1 MAQELQKKN
10 DLVTKTATNQP
21 AESELK
27 TSQNQEALVKQ
38 IAELKT
44 RVVDYKKKDIFLHL
58 DDEVQKALS
67 EGLTNIDNHLQT
79 DSANSMKTAQKM
91 LGEVEK
97 CQNKIPELIE
107 IVDMKIN
114 SFLENLSNYLH
125 GVVSENQSLRQTHFL
140 LLQIITHTL
149 ERISDTM
156 DGPI

>member
-1 MAQELQKKN
+1 MHSKVDSLIT
-10 DLVTKTATNQP
+10 LI
-21 AESELK
+21 SELK
-27 TSQNQEALVKQ
+27 TSQNQEALVKE

-44 RVVDYKKKDIFLHL
+44 RVEDYEKKDIFLHL

-67 EGLTNIDNHLQT
+67 EGLTNIDNHRQT
-79 DSANSMKTAQKM
+79 DGANMMKTAQKM

-149 ERISDTM
+149 ERISGTM